1 MKVFQESREF
11 LQTIAAEAAKNSD
24 AARQLVSGL
33 SQAQLNWKPA
43 PDKWS
48 IAQCLDHLA
57 VASSKFVPY
66 FTRALARSRKKWPVA
81 SSPSYR
87 PTLIGGWLIK
97 LVVPEAE
104 RNLTAPKVLRPS
116 ESSAIQGTLESFL
129 EQQARFIEFVRETNG
144 VDYNKTRLRSPVTPL
159 VRYSLAD
166 AFVITVVHGQR
177 HLAQARRV
185 RKMSGFPKA

>member
-1 MKVFQESREF
+1 MKVFQKSQEF

-24 AARQLVSGL
+24 AARQLVSGVR
-33 SQAQLNWKPA
+33 QAQLNWKPA

-66 FTRALARSRKKWPVA
+66 FTTALARARKKWPVA

-104 RNLTAPKVLRPS
+104 RNLTAPKVLRR
-116 ESSAIQGTLESFL
+116 G
-129 EQQARFIEFVRETNG
+129 
-144 VDYNKTRLRSPVTPL
+144 
-159 VRYSLAD
+159 
-166 AFVITVVHGQR
+166 
-177 HLAQARRV
+177 
-185 RKMSGFPKA
+185 